1 MKLRN
6 VRLMLANVARTTNS
20 KSMPVNGVGVIYAQD
35 ANGNRTDE
43 VTGYTITCAAYRGD
57 ELKVKFPVSTAE
69 KIADLRN
76 KLENDVE
83 IEIGFTNLKLTPYAL
98 KTNSGDVLSGVS
110 AKADDFE
117 IVSSKID
124 ELLIEDDDVIM

>member
-35 ANGNRTDE
+35 ANGNRTEE
-43 VTGYTITCAAYRGD
+43 VIGYTITCAAYRGD
-57 ELKVKFPVSTAE
+57 ELKIKFPTAVAD

-76 KLENDVE
+76 QLENDVE
-83 IEIGFTNLKLTPYAL
+83 IEIGFTNLKLTP
-98 KTNSGDVLSGVS
+98 
-110 AKADDFE
+110 
-117 IVSSKID
+117 
-124 ELLIEDDDVIM
+124 

>member
-20 KSMPVNGVGVIYAQD
+20 KSMPVNSVGVIYSQD

-43 VTGYTITCAAYRGD
+43 VIGYTITCAAYRGD
-57 ELKVKFPVSTAE
+57 ELKIKFPITVAD
-69 KIADLRN
+69 KISDLRN
-76 KLENDVE
+76 QLENDVE

-117 IVSSKID
+117 IVSSKLD
-124 ELLIEDDDVIM
+124 EFLLDDDIVM